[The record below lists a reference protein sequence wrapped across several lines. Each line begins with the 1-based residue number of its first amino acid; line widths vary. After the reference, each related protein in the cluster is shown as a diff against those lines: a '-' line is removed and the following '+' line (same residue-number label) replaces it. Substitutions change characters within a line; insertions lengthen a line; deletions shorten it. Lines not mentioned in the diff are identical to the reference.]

1 MHAATID
8 PCAGALLLF
17 PPPSPPPQR
26 STHHRPFLKKQHDA
40 QHSITKTTS
49 HTTRNPSPAKHPPST
64 PPPPPT
70 PSHTQ
75 SLDVLESRVTG
86 IAKSKWVMYG
96 PFFVE
101 VLARAAAHFRGQQA
115 GSISMEEE
123 LFIDYNTLPGG
134 WGDWCV
140 CGGGAIH

>member
-1 MHAATID
+1 M
-8 PCAGALLLF
+8 
-17 PPPSPPPQR
+17 
-26 STHHRPFLKKQHDA
+26 
-40 QHSITKTTS
+40 
-49 HTTRNPSPAKHPPST
+49 
-64 PPPPPT
+64 
-70 PSHTQ
+70 
-75 SLDVLESRVTG
+75 TG

-140 CGGGAIH
+140 WGGLFIDYNTLPGGWGWKKG